1 MEKLENW
8 KQRPLSQVVSRW
20 IRGTTLNRS
29 KTDYYTKTP
38 QPESLPWARVGDIK
52 EEYISQTENYLT
64 KEGADQIP
72 WLVVPKGAVLLS
84 VSGTIGKAAIA
95 GCDMTVNQAIQ
106 AMVFDEEQILPEY
119 ACFYLEF
126 YRPWLIERANA
137 VTIPNLTKEQLSGI
151 PVVFPCLKE
160 QKVIVDRLKRAR
172 QLVKY
177 GQSSEAALNRILEN
191 ALLKQAQAALKEGKI
206 SRDEELLSQA
216 EQTVFT
222 KTIRKAENIRKRLH
236 KMQQLG
242 ERYFK
247 SMLSLAFTSGLTEA
261 FRKQEALT
269 DPSPSL
275 FKESYGIGTVQSVSQ
290 PTEGITD
297 WQSRIPQELQS
308 LFTMLSDFQMEI
320 LRIYAQSSEALPVH
334 TVFKQIHKKG
344 YSVQDALAS
353 ARLLEALGFLEK
365 TVPQKLYM
373 GEKEVQDSAGHPIT
387 IQKYQIPEYGADI
400 REV

>member
-1 MEKLENW
+1 
-8 KQRPLSQVVSRW
+8 
-20 IRGTTLNRS
+20 
-29 KTDYYTKTP
+29 
-38 QPESLPWARVGDIK
+38 
-52 EEYISQTENYLT
+52 
-64 KEGADQIP
+64 
-72 WLVVPKGAVLLS
+72 
-84 VSGTIGKAAIA
+84 
-95 GCDMTVNQAIQ
+95 
-106 AMVFDEEQILPEY
+106 
-119 ACFYLEF
+119 
-126 YRPWLIERANA
+126 
-137 VTIPNLTKEQLSGI
+137 
-151 PVVFPCLKE
+151 
-160 QKVIVDRLKRAR
+160 
-172 QLVKY
+172 
-177 GQSSEAALNRILEN
+177 
-191 ALLKQAQAALKEGKI
+191 
-206 SRDEELLSQA
+206 
-216 EQTVFT
+216 
-222 KTIRKAENIRKRLH
+222 
-236 KMQQLG
+236 MQQLG

-297 WQSRIPQELQS
+297 WQRRIPQELQS

-320 LRIYAQSSEALPVH
+320 LRIYAQSQEAIPVH

-373 GEKEVQDSAGHPIT
+373 GEKEVRDSAGHPIT
-387 IQKYQIPEYGADI
+387 IQKYQILDT